1 MLDTLRFKLAN
12 LLRPAEPRHNA
23 QALLTPV
30 GREYAVQ
37 EGFEDKR
44 FEVSQLLATSE
55 MGQVDSIMLE
65 IFNLMFLGWGLV
77 AVPPDGMDPKQASDI
92 TPQILKQLWRF
103 DKVLDLKYLMGRM
116 WADDIIFGPG
126 LVELGVQ
133 VDEQGNFLDWGRVD
147 DWKGPE
153 WGNYLD
159 ATSFENAAPHG
170 TANGRYIEGRILKG
184 ICYDT
189 QERRMEYWQTKPGQ
203 SQPVQIPTG
212 RILIIKD
219 RRSRYVDGKSYLEG
233 IVPTALQ
240 REEVRR
246 NIMLQIRRSAAPAV
260 GLRVKEIRNPANGVL
275 INVAP
280 NGKIGNRWAEA
291 LEEAKKALK
300 NYSANKFLILW
311 EDHEVIESKVSITG
325 DIFIPDDKLKAEI
338 LNHLIPRDWIE
349 QNGQA
354 VSKSSQPLW
363 DLVMLVVDGWRAA
376 LAEPIEELLTRI
388 LEANGFED
396 WSVEFVWKKLEYEDK
411 YQTRTQ
417 ALAAWERSALTLD
430 RLYKIMGW
438 DPLTDEERTQL
449 EKEKQIF
456 HSTPGVV
463 IGNSLPAIN
472 AAKDKDED
480 KEPALELLQQK
491 SAIAIEELKY
501 YGYLEEAGQAES

>member
-1 MLDTLRFKLAN
+1 M
-12 LLRPAEPRHNA
+12 
-23 QALLTPV
+23 
-30 GREYAVQ
+30 
-37 EGFEDKR
+37 
-44 FEVSQLLATSE
+44 
-55 MGQVDSIMLE
+55 
-65 IFNLMFLGWGLV
+65 
-77 AVPPDGMDPKQASDI
+77 
-92 TPQILKQLWRF
+92 
-103 DKVLDLKYLMGRM
+103 
-116 WADDIIFGPG
+116 
-126 LVELGVQ
+126 
-133 VDEQGNFLDWGRVD
+133 
-147 DWKGPE
+147 
-153 WGNYLD
+153 
-159 ATSFENAAPHG
+159 
-170 TANGRYIEGRILKG
+170 
-184 ICYDT
+184 
-189 QERRMEYWQTKPGQ
+189 
-203 SQPVQIPTG
+203 
-212 RILIIKD
+212 
-219 RRSRYVDGKSYLEG
+219 
-233 IVPTALQ
+233 
-240 REEVRR
+240 
-246 NIMLQIRRSAAPAV
+246 
-260 GLRVKEIRNPANGVL
+260 
-275 INVAP
+275 
-280 NGKIGNRWAEA
+280 
-291 LEEAKKALK
+291 
-300 NYSANKFLILW
+300 W

-363 DLVMLVVDGWRAA
+363 DLAMLVVDGWRAA

-396 WSVEFVWKKLEYEDK
+396 WSVEFVWRKLEYEDK
-411 YQTRTQ
+411 AQLRTQ

-501 YGYLEEAGQAES
+501 YGYLEDMGQAES

>member
-1 MLDTLRFKLAN
+1 MLDSLRSKLAT
-12 LLRPAEPRHNA
+12 LLQPAEPRHNA
-23 QALLTPV
+23 QAPLTPV

-37 EGFEDKR
+37 ESLEDKR
-44 FEVSQLLATSE
+44 FEVSQLLATTE
-55 MGQVDSIMLE
+55 LGQVDSILLE

-77 AVPPDGMDPKQASDI
+77 AVPPEGMDAKEASEK

-116 WADDIIFGPG
+116 WVDSLAFGPG
-126 LVELGVQ
+126 LTELGVQ
-133 VDEQGNFLDWGRVD
+133 VDEKGNFLDWGRVD

-153 WGNYLD
+153 WANYLD
-159 ATSFENAAPHG
+159 ATSFENASPHG
-170 TANGRYIEGRILKG
+170 AANGRYVEGRLLKG

-189 QERRMEYWQTKPGQ
+189 QERRMEYWQTQPGK
-203 SQPVQIPTG
+203 SQPMQLPTG

-219 RRSRYVDGKSYLEG
+219 RRARYVDGKSYLEG

-240 REEVRR
+240 REQVRK
-246 NIMLQIRRSAAPAV
+246 NILLQIRRSAAPAV
-260 GLRVKEIRNPANGVL
+260 GLRVKELRDSNNNL
-275 INVAP
+275 IKFSP
-280 NGKIGNRWAEA
+280 DGKTGNRWEKAWKA
-291 LEEAKKALK
+291 AGQALK
-300 NYSANKFLILW
+300 DYSAGRFLLLW
-311 EDHEVIESKVSITG
+311 EEHEVVENHTTITG
-325 DIFIPDDKLKAEI
+325 DIFIPDDKLKAET

-363 DLVMLVVDGWRAA
+363 DLAMLVVDGWRAN

-388 LEANGFED
+388 LEANGFAD

-411 YQTRTQ
+411 VQLRTQ

-438 DPLTDEERTQL
+438 DPITDEERAQL

-456 HSTPGVV
+456 HSTPGVI

-472 AAKDKDED
+472 AAKDK
-480 KEPALELLQQK
+480 EPALELLQQK
-491 SAIAIEELKY
+491 SEIAIEELKY
-501 YGYLEEAGQAES
+501 YGYLEAEG

>member
-1 MLDTLRFKLAN
+1 MLDSLRSKVAN
-12 LLRPAEPRHNA
+12 FLRPAEPRHDA
-23 QALLTPV
+23 QLLTPI
-30 GREYAVQ
+30 GREYGVQ
-37 EGFEDKR
+37 ERFEDTR
-44 FEVSQLLATSE
+44 FDVSQLLATSE
-55 MGQVDSIMLE
+55 NGQVDSILLE

-103 DKVLDLKYLMGRM
+103 DKLLDLKYLMGRM
-116 WADDIIFGPG
+116 WVDNLTFGPG

-147 DWKGPE
+147 DWMGPE
-153 WGNYLD
+153 WANYLD
-159 ATSFENAAPHG
+159 ATSFEQPSPHG
-170 TANGRYIEGRILKG
+170 TSNYRYVEGRILKG

-189 QERRMEYWQTKPGQ
+189 QEKRMEFWQT
-203 SQPVQIPTG
+203 QPNGTQIQIPTG
-212 RILIIKD
+212 RVLILKD

-233 IVPTALQ
+233 IVPTVLQ
-240 REEVRR
+240 REQVRR
-246 NIMLQIRRSAAPAV
+246 NIMLQIRRTASPAV
-260 GLRVKEIRNPANGVL
+260 GLRIKEMRDANGKLLAVT
-275 INVAP
+275 P
-280 NGKIGNRWAEA
+280 DGKPGNRWEKAWKA
-291 LEEAKKALK
+291 GGKALK
-300 NYSANKFLILW
+300 DYSAGKFLLLW
-311 EDHEVIESKVSITG
+311 EEHEVVESQKTLTVSG

-354 VSKSSQPLW
+354 ISKSSQPLW
-363 DLVMLVVDGWRAA
+363 DLAMLVVDGWRAT
-376 LAEPIEELLTRI
+376 LAEPVEEILTKV
-388 LEANGFED
+388 LEANGFTD

-411 YQTRTQ
+411 AQLRTQ

-438 DPLTDEERTQL
+438 DPITDEERTQL

-472 AAKDKDED
+472 AAKDK
-480 KEPALELLQQK
+480 EPALELLQQK

-501 YGYLEEAGQAES
+501 YGYLEGESKS